1 MDEQRPSRGWFRG
14 RSYLLGAQLD
24 TFLVCAASGVVINR
38 AILIV
43 LGYPQI
49 GSRKP
54 GGIHIS
60 HSIYGGF
67 AMMIA
72 LTFAIA
78 FLGPATRWLVAIVGG
93 FGFGWYVDELGKYVS
108 NAGYLFRPALSLIYV
123 VFVIMFLV
131 FNLMASRAYT
141 PDDAVLNALESL
153 KLASLGTLDD
163 RQRRDALRRLERLGP
178 TDSSFASRVHDLLAD
193 APASPPAPPGRVR
206 RLRTT
211 VRARYTEWTHRP
223 SFGVVIDVF
232 FFVLAIATL
241 GEFLGIELIGPGLRK
256 PSGKIAVTAATVAAV
271 LIVIGI
277 TQLRRNRLG
286 AYRWFD
292 RALLIRILVVQVF
305 LFQAEQFAATLGLFV
320 DLFVWAMLRSAIAI
334 EEQRREAGP
343 DDAPG
348 PGGPPGNAE
357 AAAPDARS

>member
-1 MDEQRPSRGWFRG
+1 VNEQRQSRGWFRG
-14 RSYLLGAQLD
+14 RSYSLGAQLD

-78 FLGPATRWLVAIVGG
+78 FLGPTTRWVVAIVGG

-108 NAGYLFRPALSLIYV
+108 NAGYLFRPALSLIYI
-123 VFVIMFLV
+123 VFVVMFLV
-131 FNLMASRAYT
+131 FNWMASRAYT
-141 PDDAVLNALESL
+141 PDDAVVNALESL

-178 TDSSFASRVHDLLAD
+178 QDSVFATRVHELLAD
-193 APASPPAPPGRVR
+193 APSSPPAPPSAMR
-206 RLRTT
+206 RARTRI
-211 VRARYTEWTHRP
+211 RARYTEWSHRR
-223 SFGVVIDVF
+223 SFTVVIDIF
-232 FFVLAIATL
+232 FFVLAAATL
-241 GEFLGIELIGPGLRK
+241 GELIGIQLIGPGIHR
-256 PSGKIAVTAATVAAV
+256 PSGKIAVVAASV
-271 LIVIGI
+271 AGLMIVVGI
-277 TQLRRNRLG
+277 LTLRRDRLA

-292 RALLIRILVVQVF
+292 RALLLRILVVQVF
-305 LFQAEQFAATLGLFV
+305 LFQEEQFAATLGLGV
-320 DLFVWAMLRSAIAI
+320 DLFVWAMLRSAMAI
-334 EEQRREAGP
+334 EEQRKEAAL
-343 DDAPG
+343 DADADASRG
-348 PGGPPGNAE
+348 AAE
-357 AAAPDARS
+357 AAAPGPTS

>member
-1 MDEQRPSRGWFRG
+1 MSEQRPSRGWFRG

-67 AMMIA
+67 AMMVA

-141 PDDAVLNALESL
+141 PDDAVVNALESL

-163 RQRRDALRRLERLGP
+163 RQRQDALRRLARLGP
-178 TDSSFASRVHDLLAD
+178 HDSGFADRVRELLAD
-193 APASPPAPPGRVR
+193 APSSPPAPPGRVR
-206 RLRTT
+206 RARTALR
-211 VRARYTEWTHRP
+211 A
-223 SFGVVIDVF
+223 
-232 FFVLAIATL
+232 
-241 GEFLGIELIGPGLRK
+241 
-256 PSGKIAVTAATVAAV
+256 
-271 LIVIGI
+271 
-277 TQLRRNRLG
+277 
-286 AYRWFD
+286 
-292 RALLIRILVVQVF
+292 
-305 LFQAEQFAATLGLFV
+305 
-320 DLFVWAMLRSAIAI
+320 
-334 EEQRREAGP
+334 
-343 DDAPG
+343 
-348 PGGPPGNAE
+348 
-357 AAAPDARS
+357 